1 MVISQNIVDA
11 FQIVVAGFASSF
23 LLALLFVGLTRY
35 LRVRWY
41 DRDITR

>member
-1 MVISQNIVDA
+1 MAISQSTIES
-11 FQIVVAGFASSF
+11 FQIVIAGFATSF
-23 LLALLFVGLTRY
+23 LLALLFVGLTRF